1 MCLEKYIK
9 AVKGVIKVI
18 VIKYDK
24 VTLLLYFLIK
34 SNHST
39 MATLRTE
46 DSGRYGEVVV

>member
-1 MCLEKYIK
+1 MCLEKYVK
-9 AVKGVIKVI
+9 TVKGVIKVI

-34 SNHST
+34 SNRST
-39 MATLRTE
+39 MAALKTE